1 MEILIAAV
9 VIIILLLI
17 LGISIGV
24 IVQGI
29 LWILE
34 ILLLLMTLFFAASVI
49 FLLLAKK
56 QQAEFLRIDKTGK
69 MGNAVYRID
78 GREYRNTYPAEG
90 ILQNLIY
97 RRKESSVR
105 FRQFGKLCVLFDRYS
120 IVCAALGFPL
130 SAAGAV
136 LLGVFL
142 MQLL

>member
-1 MEILIAAV
+1 MEILIAAI
-9 VIIILLLI
+9 VIIVLLLI
-17 LGISIGV
+17 LGVSMGL

-29 LWILE
+29 LCILE
-34 ILLLLMTLFFAASVI
+34 ILLLLMTLFFVVSVI
-49 FLLLAKK
+49 LLMITKK
-56 QQAEFLRIDKTGK
+56 RQAEFLRIDKSGK

-97 RRKESSVR
+97 RRRECSVR
-105 FRQFGKLCVLFDRYS
+105 FRQFGNLYVLFDRYS
-120 IVCAALGFPL
+120 IVCAALGLPL